1 MPPSPLSL
9 LVRPYPVA
17 HFGHVFQMS
26 SYIRF
31 VFRKQI
37 VALSDQ
43 WRCQPSNACGLSHR
57 LNAEMIAARFIEH
70 DHVEWGGGCF
80 LFIKT
85 THGETGGMPA
95 SIDDLVERPWV
106 TGGSK
111 NHRFIFRA
119 VPHESG

>member
-70 DHVEWGGGCF
+70 DHVEWCGGRF
-80 LFIKT
+80 LFIKN
-85 THGETGGMPA
+85 THVGTGRMRA
-95 SIDDLVERPWV
+95 SMDHLGNSPCIAVEVKHDPL
-106 TGGSK
+106 
-111 NHRFIFRA
+111 IFPE
-119 VPHESG
+119 VLI